1 MSVTHFVDPD
11 LEVEICFKKE
21 GATEEG
27 GIDFEVGYWGTSALV
42 EGLEEAFM
50 HTLSPFLLF
59 FRDTH

>member
-27 GIDFEVGYWGTSALV
+27 GVDFEVGY
-42 EGLEEAFM
+42 
-50 HTLSPFLLF
+50 
-59 FRDTH
+59 